1 MSKDEYLAHHG
12 SLNSGRYLAG
22 VNVRSILKFGALKL
36 AGMGL
41 QVGNAI
47 VTLKYTHQNAMDNYR
62 VSKYAYAEISH
73 WHVKPKS

>member
-47 VTLKYTHQNAMDNYR
+47 VT
-62 VSKYAYAEISH
+62 
-73 WHVKPKS
+73 